1 LQNKS
6 PRRDCTSR
14 LLLDQ
19 LTTWAILVLYLLA
32 DGPACFN
39 TLKRV
44 VAGVSQNAQ
53 TQTLRGLER
62 HGIVSRTVLATSP
75 VGFEYALTPLGQ
87 SLDGPFAALRKW
99 SLKHRPG
106 SRSGRGCL
114 WCGFSARGAATAE
127 KV

>member
-1 LQNKS
+1 
-6 PRRDCTSR
+6 
-14 LLLDQ
+14 
-19 LTTWAILVLYLLA
+19 VLYLLA

-62 HGIVSRTVLATSP
+62 HGIASRTALATSP
-75 VGFEYALTPLGQ
+75 VGFKYVLTPLVQ

-106 SRSGRGCL
+106 VEAAAVAYDAVVRQGGRRRL
-114 WCGFSARGAATAE
+114 RKSE
-127 KV
+127 